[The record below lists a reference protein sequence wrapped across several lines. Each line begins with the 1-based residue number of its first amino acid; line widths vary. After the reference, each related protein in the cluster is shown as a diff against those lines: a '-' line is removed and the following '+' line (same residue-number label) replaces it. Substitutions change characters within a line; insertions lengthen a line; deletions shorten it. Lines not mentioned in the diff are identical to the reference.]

1 VNILFFLSTKAQLTA
16 SFESNMSQERNQEVN
31 RGIKKKKQKNNHM
44 LKLDEQ
50 SARSLKEMT
59 LQGVLPNSS

>member
-1 VNILFFLSTKAQLTA
+1 MNIFLLLTTTAQLTA
-16 SFESNMSQERNQEVN
+16 SFESNMGQERNQEVN
-31 RGIKKKKQKNNHM
+31 RGINKKHM

-50 SARSLKEMT
+50 SAQSLKEMI